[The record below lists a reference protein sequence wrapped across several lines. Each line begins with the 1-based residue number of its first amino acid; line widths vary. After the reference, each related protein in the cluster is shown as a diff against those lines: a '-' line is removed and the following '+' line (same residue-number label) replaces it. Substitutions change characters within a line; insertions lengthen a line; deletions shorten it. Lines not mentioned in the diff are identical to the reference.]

1 MYDAY
6 SRMEILLGQ
15 KGVNRLST
23 AKIAVFGLGGAG
35 SYTVEALA
43 RCGVGSLTLV
53 DHEAITVTD
62 INRQL
67 YALQSTIGHKKVQI
81 AKERVHNI
89 DEDILVHTYET
100 YYNEE
105 TAGMFDLQSFDYI
118 VDAMD
123 VSASKVLLIEQAGKC
138 RVPVISCL
146 ATDNKINPARLEIA
160 DISRVSNDPLAKA
173 IRAELRK
180 KNIRKVKVLC
190 SREKAYRE
198 RRIGKQ
204 KESHEHM
211 LSGSISFIPGAA
223 GMLIAGEVVK
233 DLLTEKIKRKIEDT
247 ICE

>member
-1 MYDAY
+1 MLDQF
-6 SRMEILLGQ
+6 SRTQLLLGAD
-15 KGVNRLST
+15 NMDRLSN
-23 AKIAVFGLGGAG
+23 AKVAVFGIGGAG
-35 SYTVEALA
+35 SYVVEALA

-53 DHEAITVTD
+53 DHKDIVRSD

-67 YALQSTIGHKKVQI
+67 YAGQSTVGRKKVQT
-81 AKERVHNI
+81 AKEHIRDI
-89 DEDILVHTYET
+89 DENILVHTYET

-105 TAGMFDLQSFDYI
+105 TAEMFDLQSFDYI

-123 VSASKVLLIEQAGKC
+123 VSASKVLLIEQAGNC
-138 RVPVISCL
+138 HVPVISCL

-198 RRIGKQ
+198 RRIGRR
-204 KESHEHM
+204 KENHEHIQP
-211 LSGSISFIPGAA
+211 GSISFIPGAA
-223 GMLIAGEVVK
+223 GMLIASEVVK
-233 DLLTEKIKRKIEDT
+233 DLLTEKIKKKDRGHNL
-247 ICE
+247 

>member
-1 MYDAY
+1 
-6 SRMEILLGQ
+6 
-15 KGVNRLST
+15 
-23 AKIAVFGLGGAG
+23 
-35 SYTVEALA
+35 
-43 RCGVGSLTLV
+43 
-53 DHEAITVTD
+53 
-62 INRQL
+62 
-67 YALQSTIGHKKVQI
+67 
-81 AKERVHNI
+81 
-89 DEDILVHTYET
+89 
-100 YYNEE
+100 
-105 TAGMFDLQSFDYI
+105 MFDLQSFDYI

>member
-1 MYDAY
+1 MLNQF
-6 SRMEILLGQ
+6 SRTQLLLGAD
-15 KGVNRLST
+15 NMDRLSN
-23 AKIAVFGLGGAG
+23 AKVAVFGIGGAG
-35 SYTVEALA
+35 SYVVEALA

-53 DHEAITVTD
+53 DHKDIVQSD

-67 YALQSTIGHKKVQI
+67 YAGQSTVGRKKVQT
-81 AKERVHNI
+81 AKEHIRDI
-89 DEDILVHTYET
+89 DENILVHTYET

-138 RVPVISCL
+138 RVPLISCL

-198 RRIGKQ
+198 RRIGRQ
-204 KESHEHM
+204 KENHEHIQP
-211 LSGSISFIPGAA
+211 GSISFIPGVA

-233 DLLTEKIKRKIEDT
+233 DLLTEKIKKKDRGHNL
-247 ICE
+247 

>member
-1 MYDAY
+1 MYDAF
-6 SRMEILLGQ
+6 SRMEILMGTRA
-15 KGVNRLST
+15 VNRLGS
-23 AKIAVFGLGGAG
+23 AKIAVFGIGGAG
-35 SYTVEALA
+35 SYVVEALA

-53 DHEAITVTD
+53 DHKDIVQSD

-67 YALQSTIGHKKVQI
+67 YAGQSTVGRKKVQT
-81 AKERVHNI
+81 AKEHIRDI
-89 DEDILVHTYET
+89 DENILVHTYET

-105 TAGMFDLQSFDYI
+105 TAGMYDLQSFDYI

-123 VSASKVLLIEQAGKC
+123 VSASKVLLIEQAGNC
-138 RVPVISCL
+138 QVPVISCL

-198 RRIGKQ
+198 RRIGRQ
-204 KESHEHM
+204 KENHEHIQP
-211 LSGSISFIPGAA
+211 GSISFIPGVA
-223 GMLIAGEVVK
+223 GMLIASEVVK
-233 DLLTEKIKRKIEDT
+233 DLLTEKIKKKDRGHNL
-247 ICE
+247 